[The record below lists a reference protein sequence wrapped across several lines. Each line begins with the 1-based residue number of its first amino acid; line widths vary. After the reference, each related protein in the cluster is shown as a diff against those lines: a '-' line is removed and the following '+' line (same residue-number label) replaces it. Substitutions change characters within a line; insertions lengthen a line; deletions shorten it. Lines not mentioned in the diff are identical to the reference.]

1 MEIMPFI
8 RACKQNLLRQRLH
21 SVENEMSKKENNIAR
36 HPCLLCCFLYTNFV
50 FGSMFLFRNMEGH
63 QQIIL

>member
-8 RACKQNLLRQRLH
+8 RVYKQLLRQRLH

-36 HPCLLCCFLYTNFV
+36 
-50 FGSMFLFRNMEGH
+50 R
-63 QQIIL
+63 

>member
-1 MEIMPFI
+1 MGRMPFI

-36 HPCLLCCFLYTNFV
+36 
-50 FGSMFLFRNMEGH
+50 R
-63 QQIIL
+63 

>member
-8 RACKQNLLRQRLH
+8 RACKQKLLRQRFH

-36 HPCLLCCFLYTNFV
+36 
-50 FGSMFLFRNMEGH
+50 R
-63 QQIIL
+63 